1 MWCQSHGVILH
12 LKSDTKARR
21 RTTKSLIYSKIMLL
35 EKNKIEF
42 LNCNLAAFEHHDGY
56 AVRPQMKVGEPLY
69 MVREDEN
76 RYDHNA
82 IALFYVP
89 KEMPEGVDSQVI
101 TVGDKK
107 LEAVHVGY
115 LPANCN
121 SELATLLDFGHGGIF
136 ECRISGILPDEHPN
150 QQIRIRVNLLR
161 KK

>member
-1 MWCQSHGVILH
+1 
-12 LKSDTKARR
+12 
-21 RTTKSLIYSKIMLL
+21 MLL

-56 AVRPQMKVGEPLY
+56 AVRSQMKVGEPLY
-69 MVREDEN
+69 MLREDEN

-89 KEMPEGVDSQVI
+89 KEMPEGVDSQDI
-101 TVGDKK
+101 TVAGKK
-107 LEAVHVGY
+107 LKAVHVGY
-115 LPANCN
+115 IPANCN
-121 SELATLLDFGHGGIF
+121 SELAMLLDFGYGGIF